1 MSRRFS
7 PKTRLDHHKGKQSR
21 LKYGMNHPALLS
33 CRVFRRKSERLSL
46 FGSKQFRLNPRA
58 ISPPVTE
65 LRPLSIESESVVILR
80 RNTELNLLS
89 YKTARWVALH
99 RKKRKKRR
107 REGEKESKSPRLSSR
122 LRFLQQYEK
131 ASPRAISLSLS
142 LPSPLDHKGQGNSLG
157 YQKETF
163 EGKEGEGRSLKDEN
177 KKGDKKGVGES

>member
-1 MSRRFS
+1 MLYMSRRFS

-21 LKYGMNHPALLS
+21 LNQGMNHPALLS

-99 RKKRKKRR
+99 RKKKKKDDERGRKKV
-107 REGEKESKSPRLSSR
+107 SLPVYRLDSDFSNNTR
-122 LRFLQQYEK
+122 KPPLEQ
-131 ASPRAISLSLS
+131 SLSLS
-142 LPSPLDHKGQGNSLG
+142 FSPLPWTIKD
-157 YQKETF
+157 KEIRLATKRRPLKARRG
-163 EGKEGEGRSLKDEN
+163 GKESKGRK
-177 KKGDKKGVGES
+177 